1 MPGGGHVLD
10 KIRRGAVAGGAVSRI
25 ALGSNPPPMLRP
37 IHFEIQADD
46 PVRAIKF
53 YQSLFGW
60 TFTKWDGPMPYWL
73 VTTGSD
79 GTPGINGGLHPRV
92 GARALEEQAV
102 IAFVCTVDVSSVDIF
117 AAKAEQAGGR
127 IVMPKTAIPGVG
139 WLSYAKDTEG
149 NIFGMIE
156 NDPKAK

>member
-1 MPGGGHVLD
+1 
-10 KIRRGAVAGGAVSRI
+10 
-25 ALGSNPPPMLRP
+25 MLRP

-46 PVRAIKF
+46 PARAIKF

-60 TFTKWDGPMPYWL
+60 KFTQHGSVPYWL

-127 IVMPKTAIPGVG
+127 IVMPKTAIPGIG

>member
-1 MPGGGHVLD
+1 
-10 KIRRGAVAGGAVSRI
+10 
-25 ALGSNPPPMLRP
+25 
-37 IHFEIQADD
+37 
-46 PVRAIKF
+46 
-53 YQSLFGW
+53 
-60 TFTKWDGPMPYWL
+60 MPYWL